1 MNAVAVIGDSDTA
14 TGFRLA
20 GVETVYE
27 PLEGEKEEIAR
38 VLDRVAREDFA
49 IILITEKLAA
59 DPRTREKIRD
69 INAKK
74 KGVRPIIL
82 EIPDK
87 RGPMEKELDEIGR
100 LIQRAVGVCAAGVAV
115 E

>member
-1 MNAVAVIGDSDTA
+1 MNAVAVIGDPDTA

-20 GVETVYE
+20 GVNAVYE
-27 PLEGEKEEIAR
+27 QGLDGEQEDTAH
-38 VLDRVAREDFA
+38 VLDRLAREDFA
-49 IILITEKLAA
+49 IILITEQLAA

-87 RGPMEKELDEIGR
+87 RGPMEKELDEIQR
-100 LIQRAVGVCAAGVAV
+100 LIQRAVGVAV
-115 E
+115 K

>member
-1 MNAVAVIGDSDTA
+1 MNAVAVIGDPDTA

-20 GVETVYE
+20 GVNAVYE
-27 PLEGEKEEIAR
+27 QDQEGEDTVR
-38 VLDRVAREDFA
+38 VLDRLVREDFA
-49 IILITEKLAA
+49 LILITEKLAA

-87 RGPMEKELDEIGR
+87 RGPIEKELDEIGR
-100 LIQRAVGVCAAGVAV
+100 LIQRAVGVAV

>member
-1 MNAVAVIGDSDTA
+1 MNAVAVFGDPDTA
-14 TGFRLA
+14 AGFRLA
-20 GVETVYE
+20 GVEAVYE
-27 PLEGEKEEIAR
+27 FGLDDEEEDIAR
-38 VLDRVAREDFA
+38 VLDRVAREDVA

-59 DPRTREKIRD
+59 EPRTREKIRD

-100 LIQRAVGVCAAGVAV
+100 LIQRAVGVAV